1 MPQAA
6 FATHRVQQVREL
18 RAAGVPLEDICE
30 TLGMSPT
37 TLRRLIR
44 EHNIPSLGNSA
55 RGTKR
60 GHRTYLRGS

>member
-6 FATHRVQQVREL
+6 FAAHRVQHVREL

-44 EHNIPSLGNSA
+44 EHNIPSPGNSA
-55 RGTKR
+55 SGTKR
-60 GHRTYLRGS
+60 GHRAYLRRR